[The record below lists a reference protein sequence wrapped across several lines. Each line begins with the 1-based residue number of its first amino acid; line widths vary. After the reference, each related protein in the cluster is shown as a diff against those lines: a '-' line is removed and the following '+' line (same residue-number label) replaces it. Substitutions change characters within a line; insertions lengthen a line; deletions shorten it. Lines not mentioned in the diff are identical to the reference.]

1 MKELESIAKR
11 FDLSISELARIMGV
25 KESEIGQWQAGEA
38 EPSKGKL
45 CKLFGFISRH
55 HLMQDSS
62 SEEFMLGRDDVQPQ
76 WEESQVLNALKL
88 ELSQADNEKVLSKL
102 NQATSTAN
110 LLLLATDE
118 NELHHGAVSLLS
130 DILFDMK
137 QLLKT

>member
-11 FDLSISELARIMGV
+11 FDLSASELAKIMGV
-25 KESEIGQWQAGEA
+25 KESEIGQWQTGEA

-55 HLMQDSS
+55 HLVQDSS
-62 SEEFMLGRDDVQPQ
+62 NEEFMLGRDDVKPE
-76 WEESQVLNALKL
+76 WASERDVNALTL
-88 ELSQADNEKVLSKL
+88 DLSQEENEKVLSKL

-110 LLLLATDE
+110 LLLLATGE

-130 DILFDMK
+130 DILLDMK